1 MKRKKLILIL
11 AVEAVLVC
19 VLMALSKSVQNMNFS
34 ILSFPLEP
42 VFLGLKA
49 AANAG
54 PVGNGFAVL
63 IAAVLILLP
72 VFFALRTRGEGIVPE
87 CVALLLLAGAIGLGL
102 YGCWNPNAF
111 RHELVGGSQEMESA
125 LRVIFSLCILSM
137 LILFIVLRLIRL
149 FRNGHKEQLLH
160 YLRGLL
166 YVLCFLSTAG
176 LAYTLSS
183 GVLSVIDGL
192 PTPADMT
199 LMIAKTLTTAA
210 GLILDLAVSFRMF
223 DLLDAASSE
232 EQEALKEAAGK
243 VSRISCIT
251 LACTVWFTA
260 ALHIL
265 QILLISSLTD
275 NQFNVE
281 PPINQVF
288 FLLMILLLSRLLAEN
303 KELRDDNSMFI

>member
-11 AVEAVLVC
+11 AVEAVLIC

-125 LRVIFSLCILSM
+125 LRVIFSLCIMSM

-149 FRNGHKEQLLH
+149 FRDGHKEQLLH

-183 GVLSVIDGL
+183 GVLSAIDGL
-192 PTPADMT
+192 PTSADMT

-243 VSRISCIT
+243 VSRIGCIT

>member
-137 LILFIVLRLIRL
+137 LILFIVL
-149 FRNGHKEQLLH
+149 
-160 YLRGLL
+160 
-166 YVLCFLSTAG
+166 
-176 LAYTLSS
+176 TL
-183 GVLSVIDGL
+183 
-192 PTPADMT
+192 PKFP
-199 LMIAKTLTTAA
+199 
-210 GLILDLAVSFRMF
+210 
-223 DLLDAASSE
+223 
-232 EQEALKEAAGK
+232 
-243 VSRISCIT
+243 
-251 LACTVWFTA
+251 
-260 ALHIL
+260 
-265 QILLISSLTD
+265 
-275 NQFNVE
+275 
-281 PPINQVF
+281 
-288 FLLMILLLSRLLAEN
+288 FLLSPGGRRPVCGFHYSRTPGNEQKLFAT
-303 KELRDDNSMFI
+303 KFVTKSD

>member
-1 MKRKKLILIL
+1 
-11 AVEAVLVC
+11 
-19 VLMALSKSVQNMNFS
+19 
-34 ILSFPLEP
+34 
-42 VFLGLKA
+42 
-49 AANAG
+49 
-54 PVGNGFAVL
+54 
-63 IAAVLILLP
+63 
-72 VFFALRTRGEGIVPE
+72 
-87 CVALLLLAGAIGLGL
+87 
-102 YGCWNPNAF
+102 
-111 RHELVGGSQEMESA
+111 
-125 LRVIFSLCILSM
+125 
-137 LILFIVLRLIRL
+137 
-149 FRNGHKEQLLH
+149 
-160 YLRGLL
+160 
-166 YVLCFLSTAG
+166 
-176 LAYTLSS
+176 
-183 GVLSVIDGL
+183 
-192 PTPADMT
+192 
-199 LMIAKTLTTAA
+199 MIAKTLTTAA